1 MQEKCDIVE
10 DPCETYSNSTW
21 NQKLLNLPSVVR
33 CRILS
38 FLDWENRILAGQVI
52 PGWYTELHTSFS
64 WAFVEFTN
72 WAIGLPNGFNSAFI
86 DEGKQQERCI
96 EEFGKYFQHIT
107 IALSVFDVQEN
118 SHGIHLLNK
127 LVQYC
132 PSLKSL
138 KIYHELMFCTFEGKW
153 EDYLIP
159 LKRLCEKS
167 LKNVQ
172 LCSLD
177 DCPRNIETKNCKF
190 FEVMQEVSMCER
202 VDVLEF
208 TLHSYCHRPVKG
220 LSPFHNLHTLKTEH
234 SSISTAIIQD
244 LVKQNLK
251 HIYII
256 RDQNTEKWTS
266 GTTPIQWGDI
276 KPRRGLQVHY
286 IFDEIK
292 VRLDDFALN
301 PYLVSITLRKV
312 PNALSRDVL
321 RNIAALYAN
330 SLHTFAHLSMLHP
343 TLPPYDDMESLPCD
357 YYYFASQCRNLRTF
371 ISGIPLPCEAVW
383 CLAMKADKLQ
393 NLHIQKGQLLYNYQ
407 VCMPVPSTLRE
418 GGGVLDSETSLRKE
432 VSHWMGF
439 SWTPVLEEELIEKTD
454 RLLHF

>member
-1 MQEKCDIVE
+1 MQENCDRVE
-10 DPCETYSNSTW
+10 HPPDTYKTATW
-21 NQKLLNLPSVVR
+21 NQQLVNLPAVVR

-38 FLDWENRILAGQVI
+38 FLEWENRILAGQVI
-52 PGWYTELHTSFS
+52 PSWHNELHASFS
-64 WAFVEFTN
+64 WAFVEFNN
-72 WAIGLPNGFNSAFI
+72 WAIGLPDGFNSAFI
-86 DEGKQQERCI
+86 EEGKQQQKCI
-96 EEFGKYFQHIT
+96 EEFGKYFQHVT

-118 SHGIHLLNK
+118 SHGVQLLNK
-127 LVQYC
+127 LSQCC

-138 KIYHELMFCTFEGKW
+138 RIYHEFMFCTFEGKW
-153 EDYLIP
+153 EDYLLP
-159 LKRLCEKS
+159 LKNLCKKS
-167 LKNVQ
+167 LRHVE

-202 VDVLEF
+202 VNVLEF

-220 LSPFHNLHTLKTEH
+220 LSPFNSLHTLKAEH
-234 SSISTAIIQD
+234 SSISTAILQD
-244 LVKQNLK
+244 LSQQNLK
-251 HIYII
+251 HVYLV
-256 RDQNTEKWTS
+256 RDQNTEGWTS
-266 GTTPIQWGDI
+266 GKTPIRWYDI
-276 KPRRGLQVHY
+276 KPRRDLEVHL
-286 IFDEIK
+286 IFDEIR
-292 VRLDDFALN
+292 VGLNDFAAN
-301 PYLVSITLRKV
+301 PFLVSITLRKV

-330 SLHTFAHLSMLHP
+330 SLQTFAHLSMLHP

-371 ISGIPLPCEAVW
+371 VAGIPLPCEAVW

-393 NLHIQKGQLLYNYQ
+393 NLHVQKGQLLYNYR
-407 VCMPVPSTLRE
+407 VCLPVPSTIRE
-418 GGGVLDSETSLRKE
+418 GGGILDSEPCLSKE

-439 SWTPVLEEELIEKTD
+439 SWVPLTEEELCEKTD